1 MITNGQLAEIVTTSV
16 KSTKLLFMSYSWAV
30 IELSLVCKT
39 LFPKQNLSNAKHK
52 LLAKVSELAKL
63 LVISWSCKIVN

>member
-1 MITNGQLAEIVTTSV
+1 MITNGQLVEIVTTSV
-16 KSTKLLFMSYSWAV
+16 KSTKLLFMRYSWAV

-63 LVISWSCKIVN
+63 LAVFRSCRIVN